1 MQSRRGRRGL
11 STASAALQVVW
22 LLAVRPDGV
31 RADEVAET
39 LGKSVS
45 TAYNL
50 LASLSEEGVAAH
62 HPGGV
67 YRLAPAFRELVATGM
82 AAPAPQLSDLS
93 GVVGDLLERTHK
105 RSYLGVVRAGEL
117 HLVLERGLQGMPKL
131 PGLAPRI
138 RDNAHALAL
147 GKVALAF
154 ALPEVVSR
162 YVRSPGLRRFTPQTI
177 TDPGRLQDEL
187 AAVRRRGFSVEREEF
202 DEDFCSIAAPLRDPR
217 RRFLGVIGISMTRR
231 AFDGEHE
238 SLERALLKVAR
249 TACPSLAVAPA
260 ARPSAALV
268 EVPFQAS
275 AETGPVL
282 DPATGTRLTTP
293 NGNNWAVS
301 VSCARPTPNR
311 AHRSAVKGGVGREPS
326 QHY

>member
-11 STASAALQVVW
+11 STASAAVQVVW
-22 LLAVRPDGV
+22 LLAARPDGV
-31 RADEVAET
+31 RADQVAET

-67 YRLAPAFRELVATGM
+67 YRLAPTFRELVATGV
-82 AAPAPQLSDLS
+82 AAPAPQLHDLS

-105 RSYLGVVRAGEL
+105 RSYLGVVRGGEL

-138 RDNAHALAL
+138 RDNAHALAF

-162 YVRSPGLRRFTPQTI
+162 YVRSPGLRRFTDHTI
-177 TDPGRLQDEL
+177 TDAGRLDDEL
-187 AAVRRRGFSVEREEF
+187 AAIRRRGFSVEREEF

-231 AFDGEHE
+231 AFDDEHE
-238 SLERALLKVAR
+238 SLERALLGVAR
-249 TACPSLAVAPA
+249 TACPSLAPT
-260 ARPSAALV
+260 RPSGALV
-268 EVPFQAS
+268 EIPFQAS

-282 DPATGTRLTTP
+282 DPTGGTRLTSP
-293 NGNNWAVS
+293 NGDNRAVS